1 MKLLCFIKMIAR
13 DIIEDAINQM
23 MEEREQTVI
32 YRVIEDNI
40 PLISLFHYVPKSVD
54 DTNDT
59 ERQHNREAL
68 WHFKDGDD
76 DDVMWDVIESF
87 AKIIRKMLGNDTHNV
102 VLAFIPASDVATSN
116 RRWGIFSSIM
126 ADEIGCING
135 YEHMRPKRDSVPRHY
150 IGGRGVPRELDV
162 DEDYFDGKRVVLI
175 DDLVNTGRTF
185 RNAVETLRGAGAD
198 VVLGLSVATT

>member
-1 MKLLCFIKMIAR
+1 MKLYCIIKMMVR
-13 DIIEDAINQM
+13 DIIADAIKQM
-23 MEEREQTVI
+23 VEDSEQTVI
-32 YRVIEDNI
+32 YRIIEDI
-40 PLISLFHYVPKSVD
+40 PLISLFQYVPKRVD

-59 ERQHNREAL
+59 ERKHNREAL
-68 WHFKDGDD
+68 WHFKDGEDD
-76 DDVMWDVIESF
+76 DIMWAVVDSF
-87 AKIIRKMLGNDTHNV
+87 AKVIRKMLGNDTHNV
-102 VLAFIPASDVATSN
+102 VLAFIPASDLATTN
-116 RRWGIFSSIM
+116 RRWGILSSIM

-185 RNAVETLRGAGAD
+185 KNAVETLRGAGAD
-198 VVLGLSVATT
+198 VILGLTVATT

>member
-1 MKLLCFIKMIAR
+1 MKLYCIIKMMVR
-13 DIIEDAINQM
+13 DIIADAIKQM
-23 MEEREQTVI
+23 VEDSEQTVI
-32 YRVIEDNI
+32 YRIIEDI
-40 PLISLFHYVPKSVD
+40 PLISLFQYVPKRVD

-102 VLAFIPASDVATSN
+102 VLAFIPASDMATSN

-162 DEDYFDGKRVVLI
+162 DEDYFDGKQVVLI
-175 DDLVNTGRTF
+175 DDLVNTGRTLS
-185 RNAVETLRGAGAD
+185 NAIETLQDAGAD
-198 VVLGLSVATT
+198 VVMALSVATT

>member
-1 MKLLCFIKMIAR
+1 MKLLCIIKMIVR

-23 MEEREQTVI
+23 MEDSEQTVI
-32 YRVIEDNI
+32 YRIIEDI
-40 PLISLFHYVPKSVD
+40 PLISLFQYVPKRVD

-59 ERQHNREAL
+59 ERKHNREAL

-102 VLAFIPASDVATSN
+102 VLAFIPASDLVTSN
-116 RRWGIFSSIM
+116 RQWRRFSTIL
-126 ADEIGCING
+126 ADVLGCDNG
-135 YEHMRPKRDSVPRHY
+135 YKHLRPTRDSVPRHY
-150 IGGRGVPRELDV
+150 IGGRGVPRALDV

-175 DDLVNTGRTF
+175 DDLINTGRTLS
-185 RNAVETLRGAGAD
+185 NAIETLQDAGAD
-198 VVLGLSVATT
+198 VVMALSVATT